1 MIRRPP
7 RSTRTDT
14 LFPYTTL
21 FRSSLKRKR
30 RVEADA
36 HRRVYRPWGFYE
48 TVALGERFQVKRISV
63 KPGEKLSLQMHFHR
77 ADHWVVVRGTAKVTC
92 NDKNFYISETQ
103 STSLPPGTTQ
113 RLRHQ
118 AKLPRAQIGR

>member
-21 FRSSLKRKR
+21 FRSVSDHVVVETDDAVLVAHKDRVQDVKKIVQSLKRKR

-77 ADHWVVVRGTAKVTC
+77 AEQWGNGREHVRTPVTK
-92 NDKNFYISETQ
+92 DE
-103 STSLPPGTTQ
+103 
-113 RLRHQ
+113 H
-118 AKLPRAQIGR
+118 